1 MFVDLI
7 DILKDILARSDC
19 APGTRVYLDMRP
31 QDPDP
36 TPEVAKKDEWLCEN
50 GMKLVVDYDE
60 QGRILG
66 MEVWPI
72 VESEQADTSCE
83 PRPPAPPKGQG

>member
-1 MFVDLI
+1 MYVNLLTVI
-7 DILKDILARSDC
+7 QEVWARGGC
-19 APGTRVYLDMRP
+19 RRGTPVYLDTRP
-31 QDPDP
+31 EGAEPPPQAFRKV
-36 TPEVAKKDEWLCEN
+36 EYECEN

-72 VESEQADTSCE
+72 VESEQPDTSCE
-83 PRPPAPPKGQG
+83 PRPPAPPKGEG